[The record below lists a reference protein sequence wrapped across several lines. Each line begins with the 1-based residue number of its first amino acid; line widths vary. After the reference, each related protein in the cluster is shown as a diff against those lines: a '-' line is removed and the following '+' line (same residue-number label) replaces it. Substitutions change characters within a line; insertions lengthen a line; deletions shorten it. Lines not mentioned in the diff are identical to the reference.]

1 MKKLLLIL
9 VLLLLLGGGGAAAW
23 WFYLRKPD
31 NAPPPPPP
39 APTLSKI
46 DLDPLSISVIKNN
59 HVERVFFIKLT
70 LIFDSQSKHD
80 KVQKILPRMIDGFNV
95 ELHELLSRKLMEESG
110 YNTDLILMRLQ
121 EVSDRL
127 AGPGTVMK
135 VSLAGIDRQ
144 EFK

>member
-1 MKKLLLIL
+1 MKKILLIL
-9 VLLLLLGGGGAAAW
+9 VLLVLLGGGAGAAW

-46 DLDPLSISVIKNN
+46 DLQPLSISVVKNN
-59 HVERVFFIKLT
+59 RVARVFFIKLT
-70 LIFDSQSKHD
+70 LIFDSPAKQD
-80 KVQKILPRMIDGFNV
+80 KVQKILPRMIDAFNT
-95 ELHELLSRKLMEESG
+95 ELYQLLARKLMEEND
-110 YNTDLILMRLQ
+110 YNIDLITLRLQ
-121 EVSDRL
+121 EVADRE

-135 VSLAGIDRQ
+135 VSVAGIDRQ